1 MKIEYPSSALIPGLR
16 ALWKE
21 AFGDTDAFLDLFF
34 STAYDPYRCRC
45 VTEQSRVTAALYWM
59 DCCLAD
65 QKFAYIYAVATASDC
80 RGQGLCKQLMADTAT
95 LLQTDGYHAA
105 ILVPQSEGLRTM
117 YGRMGYRHAA
127 PIDEFFCAAAELPIS
142 VREITAESYAALR
155 SSFTPGGSVQPGS
168 EMLAFLG
175 ATARFYTGDGFIA
188 AVSQETAHLRVLEYL
203 GSRSTISG
211 LIAALGV
218 TEATVRTPGNNT
230 PFAMYLPLTADC
242 QNPEYYPFAFD

>member
-1 MKIEYPSSALIPGLR
+1 MKIEHPSSVSIPDLR
-16 ALWKE
+16 VLWKE

-34 STAYDPYRCRC
+34 STAYDPCRCRC
-45 VTEQSRVTAALYWM
+45 VTEQSRITAALYWM
-59 DCCLAD
+59 DCCLED

-80 RGQGLCKQLMADTAT
+80 RGRGLCKQLMEDTAT
-95 LLQTDGYHAA
+95 LLRTEGYSGT

-127 PIDEFFCAAAELPIS
+127 PIDEFFCAAAELPVS

-155 SSFTPGGSVQPGS
+155 CAFTPGGSLQPGS
-168 EMLAFLG
+168 EALAFLD

-188 AVSQETAHLRVLEYL
+188 AVSLEPAHLRILEHL
-203 GSRSTISG
+203 GSRSNISG
-211 LIAALGV
+211 LIAALGA
-218 TEATVRTPGNNT
+218 TEATVRTPGNNI

-242 QNPEYYPFAFD
+242 RTPEYYPFAFD